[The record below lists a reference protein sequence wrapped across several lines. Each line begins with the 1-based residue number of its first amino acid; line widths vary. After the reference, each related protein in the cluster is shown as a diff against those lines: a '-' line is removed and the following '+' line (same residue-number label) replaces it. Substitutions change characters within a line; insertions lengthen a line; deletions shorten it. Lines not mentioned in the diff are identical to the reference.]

1 MMTWTHHTCYTSSN
15 STRSSRKGVI
25 NSPYT
30 CIEWPRIQI
39 PQAILSL
46 LDEKG
51 LRFTFYNNKRVAEE
65 PTLHF
70 YERNLTGRGLDF
82 HDYLDDKDRLC

>member
-1 MMTWTHHTCYTSSN
+1 MMYLLEFYKIIKIGGTNN
-15 STRSSRKGVI
+15 S
-25 NSPYT
+25 YA

-51 LRFTFYNNKRVAEE
+51 IRFTSYNNKREAKEH
-65 PTLHF
+65 TLHF
-70 YERNLTGRGLDF
+70 YERNPARCGMDF
-82 HDYLDDKDRLC
+82 NDHPDDNIDFVRKIK